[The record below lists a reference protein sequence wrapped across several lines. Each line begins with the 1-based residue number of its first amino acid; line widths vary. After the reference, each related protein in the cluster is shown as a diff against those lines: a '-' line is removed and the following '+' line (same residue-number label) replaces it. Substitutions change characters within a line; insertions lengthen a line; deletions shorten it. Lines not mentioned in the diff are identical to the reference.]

1 MHMTPK
7 VLAAGAVLGLL
18 LAMQAASASD
28 HKALLKANKFP
39 EAERAAA
46 AKLAQEPANADAM
59 VARTLAILGTG
70 DAARIPEAVKQAE
83 HCVAVQ
89 AANARCHVA
98 LGKALGAK
106 AMNGGMMSAMG
117 YAGDIRDS
125 FKKGV
130 ELDGRNV
137 DARVSLMQFYMM
149 APGIMGG
156 GTSKAEAL
164 AAQTA
169 SVNPEAGKLML
180 AMLDIGAGK
189 LAKAEAAVVAV
200 RAGSDED
207 LQDHQEDQL
216 ANIAMRYMSEKKF
229 ADGERLFR
237 DVGKRYPHNVMAP
250 YGVARAQQ
258 EQGKHRDAL
267 LGLEQV
273 LLKTPKPH
281 VHYRI
286 GQSHQALGDKA
297 KAAGAFEK
305 ALALRT
311 GLSDKQ
317 ISDAQTQMSA
327 LKG

>member
-7 VLAAGAVLGLL
+7 LLAAGAVLGLL
-18 LAMQAASASD
+18 LAMQSASASD

-83 HCVAVQ
+83 QCVAVQ

-130 ELDGRNV
+130 ELDARNV

-149 APGIMGG
+149 APAIMGG

-189 LAKAEAAVVAV
+189 LAKAEAGVLAV

-216 ANIAMRYMSEKKF
+216 ANVAMRYVMEKKYLE
-229 ADGERLFR
+229 GERVFR
-237 DVGKRYPHNVMAP
+237 DVVKRYPNNMVAA
-250 YGVARAQQ
+250 YGIARAQQ
-258 EQGKHRDAL
+258 EQGKHREAL
-267 LGLEQV
+267 LSLDQA
-273 LLKTPKPH
+273 LIKTPKPH

-286 GQSHQALGDKA
+286 GQSHQALGEKA
-297 KAAGAFEK
+297 KAVAAYEK
-305 ALALRT
+305 ALASRT
-311 GLSDKQ
+311 GLSSKFR
-317 ISDAQTQMSA
+317 SDAEDQLKA